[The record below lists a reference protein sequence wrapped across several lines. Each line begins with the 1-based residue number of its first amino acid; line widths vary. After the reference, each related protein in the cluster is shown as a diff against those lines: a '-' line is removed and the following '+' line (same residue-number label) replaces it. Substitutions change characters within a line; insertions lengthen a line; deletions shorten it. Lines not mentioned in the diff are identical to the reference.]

1 MEFIMNRTEFEQQ
14 FLQKSRQVPLDILK
28 EMLDFM
34 DFMANRSKDAT
45 DNQNNAWKDDFKS
58 ISQWDIT
65 EQEVSMKSWKIESF

>member
-1 MEFIMNRTEFEQQ
+1 MNRTEFEQQ